1 MFPTSSSII
10 DTTAST
16 PSPRHSVQATVRMAI
31 GKGCTVAYLITAAS
45 IGVLIGVIV
54 IIIAALHKIDEGY
67 VGIYYR
73 GGALLDGT
81 TGPGYHLQF
90 PILTTHRQVQITLQ
104 TDEIKNVP
112 CGTSGGVM
120 IYFDRV
126 EVVNIL
132 SASAVHQIVR
142 NYTADYE
149 NPLIHDKIHHEINQ
163 FCSKHTLQQVY
174 IDLFDKIDESLLNAL
189 QRDLD
194 VMSPGLYIQAVRVT
208 KPKIPEEIKRNY
220 EKMESEKTK
229 LLISIQTQAVVEKDA
244 ETDRKKAVIEAEKH
258 AQVSKIKKDQEI
270 AEKEAFKKM
279 AMIEDEMFKLRQSM
293 KADVEFYSMKKKAEA
308 NQLLLTPQFLELK
321 KYEAIANNAKVYFG
335 PDIPNSLF
343 VSPPQSNQGTQG
355 DQNVLAIEGA
365 SGPPVIKA
373 PPKTRSRRS
382 PIMRAITQ
390 SNQHM

>member
-1 MFPTSSSII
+1 MGSKS
-10 DTTAST
+10 TA
-16 PSPRHSVQATVRMAI
+16 ATVSGA
-31 GKGCTVAYLITAAS
+31 LIILS
-45 IGVLIGVIV
+45 IALFALILTTS
-54 IIIAALHKIDEGY
+54 LHKIDEGY
-67 VGIYYR
+67 IGIYYR

-81 TGPGYHLQF
+81 TGPGYHYRLPF
-90 PILTTHRQVQITLQ
+90 FTTYHQIQVTLQ
-104 TDEIKNVP
+104 TDEVKNVP

-132 SASAVHQIVR
+132 SMSAVHKIVR

-163 FCSKHTLQQVY
+163 FCSKHTLQEVY
-174 IDLFDKIDESLLNAL
+174 IDKFDEIDEILMKSL

-208 KPKIPEEIKRNY
+208 KPRIPQEIKENY
-220 EKMESEKTK
+220 ERMENEKTK
-229 LLISIQTQAVVEKDA
+229 LLISMQRQKVVEKDA

-270 AEKEAFKKM
+270 SEKESLKKM
-279 AMIEDEMFKLRQSM
+279 SLIEDEMFKLRQSM
-293 KADVEFYSMKKKAEA
+293 RADVEFYEMKKRAEA
-308 NQLLLTPQFLELK
+308 NALLLTDAYLTLK

-343 VSPPQSNQGTQG
+343 LPPSDSNRPTQG
-355 DQNVLAIEGA
+355 DQNILAIEGGLG
-365 SGPPVIKA
+365 SPTKPP
-373 PPKTRSRRS
+373 TRSRSKRS
-382 PIMRAITQ
+382 LSLRHTTRK
-390 SNQHM
+390 NNF